1 MSELYSFF
9 DEFSSVVLSPIF
21 YIYAMGIFGKKDK
34 LQIIAFQTYG
44 TDQHLYLRGRALED
58 ESIDLA
64 QKGFWKLLLNSWKRF
79 ETDEIKRT
87 PVKVTLPDGRE
98 VSGITDRNGYYLID
112 DSLNDLAKLSNSEGW
127 LQCEIS
133 YVSTTLNREI
143 LHENRFPAEILIP
156 AKTSDFGVISD
167 IDDTILHTGVV
178 SLLKWQVI
186 FNTFFKR
193 ATKRKPLEGAAE
205 FYHLL
210 HSGKTGDKANPMF
223 YVSHSPW
230 NLYRYLEM
238 FLNINK
244 FPKGPIILRSFVD
257 FRSKKPQKHKEVLNI
272 LKTYPEMKFILIGD
286 SGEHDA
292 DIYMEIAKN
301 HPNRVAAIYLRT
313 VRHKKRVKRIK
324 KLVESYTLTPVLLIE
339 TSEDALAHARAHGF
353 IS

>member
-1 MSELYSFF
+1 
-9 DEFSSVVLSPIF
+9 
-21 YIYAMGIFGKKDK
+21 MGIFGKKDK

-44 TDQHLYLRGRALED
+44 TDTHLYLRGRALED
-58 ESIDLA
+58 EGIDLA
-64 QKGFWKLLLNSWKRF
+64 QKGFFKLFLNTWKRF
-79 ETDEIKRT
+79 ETDEIKHT
-87 PVKVTLPDGRE
+87 GIKITLPDDRTLTGT
-98 VSGITDRNGYYLID
+98 TDKNGYYLID
-112 DSLNDLAKLSNSEGW
+112 DTLGDLEKLTNAEGW

-133 YVSTTLNREI
+133 YTDESLKREI
-143 LHENRFPAEILIP
+143 LNQNRFPAEILIP
-156 AKTSDFGVISD
+156 SKTSEFGVISD

-210 HSGKTGDKANPMF
+210 HRGKSGKRANPIF

-238 FLNINK
+238 FLTVNK

-257 FRSKKPQKHKEVLNI
+257 FRSKKPQKQKEVLNI
-272 LKTYPEMKFILIGD
+272 LKTYPDMKFILIGD

-292 DIYMEIAKN
+292 DIYMQIAKN

-313 VRHKKRVKRIK
+313 VRHKKRVRRIK
-324 KLVESYTLTPVLLIE
+324 NLIENYTLTPVLLIE
-339 TSEDALAHARAHGF
+339 KSEDALVHAKNHGF
-353 IS
+353 IA